1 MPDDDDP
8 APAYASPPCFMH
20 EVDPVY
26 MGVAPAV
33 ADQTNTEETRMTAL
47 SAEAMARLGEAL
59 LRDLPDAVVYSD
71 ADGIVQYWNGGA
83 VRIFGFEPDEAIG
96 QSLDIIIPAR
106 LRERHWQGYRHVM
119 ETGRSSHE
127 PDELLSVPA
136 LTKSGETISV
146 QFTVAAVQKDAGGIA
161 GIIAVLR
168 DVSANF
174 AEIKRLRAAL
184 KEARS

>member
-1 MPDDDDP
+1 
-8 APAYASPPCFMH
+8 
-20 EVDPVY
+20 
-26 MGVAPAV
+26 
-33 ADQTNTEETRMTAL
+33 
-47 SAEAMARLGEAL
+47 
-59 LRDLPDAVVYSD
+59 
-71 ADGIVQYWNGGA
+71 
-83 VRIFGFEPDEAIG
+83 
-96 QSLDIIIPAR
+96 
-106 LRERHWQGYRHVM
+106 M

-146 QFTVAAVQKDAGGIA
+146 QFTVAAVQKDDGGIA
-161 GIIAVLR
+161 GIVAVLR